1 MADKRSPGAATLAA
15 TLAATSAATPTA
27 PSETPGYAEALD
39 AILKAAPRLSTER
52 VALADAAGRA
62 LAGHVVS
69 SAAVPPWDNAGMD
82 GYAVRRADAAHATAA
97 RPVRIP
103 VMGTILA
110 GADPA
115 SLEPLLAGQAMRI
128 MTGAPMPPGAE
139 AVVRL
144 EDTDGGTR
152 AVEIRNARDL
162 AGRGNVRPRGEDVR
176 VGDTV
181 FAVGTTLGPSHL
193 GVLAS
198 IGCSHVTVFRRP
210 RVTIVSSGDELA
222 LLDELHEVQA
232 GRRIIAS
239 SLYSLPPLLR
249 AAGAEVTVAPL
260 VPDSL
265 LALTEAL
272 DAALTSRCDLLVTTG
287 GVSVGAHD
295 FTRDALLR
303 LGGTVSFKRAKI
315 RPGGPVGTGM
325 VRGIPWLGLPG
336 NPVSTMVTATLFA
349 WPMLRALGGHA
360 VPTHPV
366 IPVTMRDA
374 ADTSAPLT
382 YFLRVRLQRGADGGM
397 EAVLAGGQG
406 SNLMRAMAMAD
417 ALLIVPESQSAVK
430 PGDRLDA
437 LLLP

>member
-1 MADKRSPGAATLAA
+1 MADKRAPSTK
-15 TLAATSAATPTA
+15 SAAPASPEA
-27 PSETPGYAEALD
+27 PALETPGYAEALA
-39 AILKAAPRLSTER
+39 AILKAAPRLGTER
-52 VALADAAGRA
+52 VALVNAAGRA

-69 SAAVPPWDNAGMD
+69 SIAVPPWDNAGMD
-82 GYAVRRADAAHATAA
+82 GYAVRRADAAHASAA
-97 RPVRIP
+97 RPVRVP

-110 GADPA
+110 GTDPA
-115 SLEPLLAGQAMRI
+115 TLEPLLSGQAMRI

-162 AGRGNVRPRGEDVR
+162 AGRGNVRPRGEDVT
-176 VGDTV
+176 VGETV

-210 RVTIVSSGDELA
+210 RVTVLSSGDELA
-222 LLDELHEVQA
+222 LIDEVHEVQA

-239 SLYSLPPLLR
+239 SLYALPPLLR

-265 LALTEAL
+265 LALTTAL
-272 DAALTSRCDLLVTTG
+272 DAALTAGCDLLITTG

-303 LGGTVSFKRAKI
+303 LGGTLAFKRARI
-315 RPGGPVGTGM
+315 RPGGPVGTGI
-325 VRGIPWLGLPG
+325 VRGVPWLGLPG

-360 VPTHPV
+360 HTTHRT

-374 ADTSAPLT
+374 ADTAAPLT
-382 YFLRVRLQRGADGGM
+382 FFLRVRLQQGADGGT

-417 ALLIVPESQSAVK
+417 ALLIVPEEKTSVQ